1 MAQFLELKNP
11 CNIIWK
17 SQSSAWVNVGG
28 SQLIGRADSQY
39 RIERYEF
46 KVNTIIT
53 KLHLEFT
60 DTPSSYIFAHGGGND
75 KRSEG
80 IGFYI
85 TTDPL
90 MQDWNFH
97 PNNSSLYS
105 GKLEFQN
112 GAYNIL
118 KGDLDLSNNPLKKDT
133 TYYLFLY
140 TYNVQSAWG
149 YMWWS
154 SSQSYN
160 IMPNASNCAYE
171 SYTAPSAPANFG
183 FKYPVDGKQLVKSTG
198 FTVEWDEEET
208 VGINNPTRGYEL
220 FLNESKIAMIKKAE
234 ESTIDETE
242 KPHYSYTYEFG
253 KDYQGKEISVSIR
266 TIATEKIAEY
276 SELESIT
283 GRVNTRPSIPDISTN
298 YSGNGV
304 YMSGNITL
312 TLDGQDL
319 EDTAEELTYWR
330 KNDAGEW
337 EEVKDGTFNSSIN
350 QATTYC
356 FKTKDSVGDYSDEKE
371 FTIECYTETLSITEG
386 KSVKYGDKTDVL
398 TVSANQDC
406 LAVAVFGAPQLNKY
420 KLIKGETKDIECVKD
435 FGLGA
440 EVEIYFY
447 PLDSTG
453 TPLTT
458 GNGFPIKTISTPSMP
473 TKEKIEVFDSSA
485 GNIINNLAEL
495 KFYRCFFQEVY
506 LKIPKFD
513 SRIKT
518 QDCFISF
525 VQEDITIQKIAE
537 YEDAEEAEGDF
548 FYLKGTF
555 DIAKTSDTGKLRIN
569 LGGYESIEL
578 DGDYNRIIEFPFENL
593 QTGYDGMPVIY
604 DNSAQVN
611 FKSYTETELKQYYGI
626 KFSEGKDIP
635 DFAVST
641 SYTTTESDNTT
652 KIHTVN
658 LDMLWSDST
667 TNTYIGTK
675 DFSDTILNN
684 LGIPN
689 TAYSDEKELT
699 FYLSITN
706 AYGFTKT
713 VELKQTYDFEK
724 PAEISGISL
733 EYQKNSNNEKTWAS
747 PSSTE
752 GFKYIE
758 GMPIKISYT
767 IKRWS
772 ATPTDIEVRANK
784 NGELLKSFEDNNSN
798 SFSGTKTPTSHEFD
812 LPKITN
818 LPTKWQL
825 HLNGYA
831 CTDSSFPT
839 FPINDKTVTLS
850 GFQYNGG
857 TYTLQGYTINPQDAD
872 NNLVYC
878 LVIDD
883 KEYHLS
889 KNDKSELVV
898 VFKPNSETTPDPMD
912 KHDSLIGRLRIK
924 ETASTEGYSITKEW
938 NSNTVV
944 IYNIVPTI
952 SYRKNRVGINTSN
965 PEADDS
971 ILYVARAGD
980 GHNITFKVVDDEG
993 NSNNIVIDLKTGNF
1007 TGTGGLLSSFIIDC
1021 GSWDD
1026 TPSGPI
1032 PSVPGAPSGLARIAY
1047 TGLISDLVEDENID
1061 LILDANEF
1069 DFS

>member
-1 MAQFLELKNP
+1 MAQPLELKNP

-17 SQSSAWVNVGG
+17 TQSSAWVNVGG
-28 SQLIGRADSQY
+28 SQVIGRADNQY

-60 DTPSSYIFAHGGGND
+60 DTPSGYIFTHGGGND
-75 KRSEG
+75 KRGQG

-97 PNNSSLYS
+97 PNNSSPRS
-105 GKLEFQN
+105 GKLEFQD
-112 GAYNIL
+112 GAYNTL

-133 TYYLFLY
+133 KYYLFLY

-160 IMPNASNCAYE
+160 TMPNASNCAYE
-171 SYTAPSAPANFG
+171 SYTAPSVPANFG

-198 FTVEWDEEET
+198 FTVEWD
-208 VGINNPTRGYEL
+208 VAQDGVNNPVTGYQL
-220 FLNESKIAMIKKAE
+220 FLNGESLKIVEGKDAT
-234 ESTIDETE
+234 S
-242 KPHYSYTYEFG
+242 YSYEFT
-253 KDYQGKEISVSIR
+253 KEQDFQGEDITVSIR
-266 TIATEKIAEY
+266 TIAREKIAEY
-276 SELESIT
+276 SELESIM
-283 GRVNTRPSIPDISTN
+283 GRVNTRPSMPDIFKN

-304 YMSGNITL
+304 YMQGNITL
-312 TLDGQDL
+312 TLVGQDL

-356 FKTKDSVGDYSDEKE
+356 FKTKDSVGDYSNEKE

-420 KLIKGETKDIECVKD
+420 KLIKGKTKDIECVKD

-440 EVEIYFY
+440 EAEIYFY

-458 GNGFPIKTISTPSMP
+458 GKDFPIKTISTPLMP
-473 TKEKIEVFDSSA
+473 TKEEIEVFDSFN
-485 GNIINNLAEL
+485 GKNIINNLKEL
-495 KFYRCFFQEVY
+495 NFYHCFFQEVY

-518 QDCFISF
+518 QDLFISF
-525 VQEDITIQKIAE
+525 VQKDTTIQKAAE
-537 YEDAEEAEGDF
+537 YEDAKGNF
-548 FYLKGTF
+548 FYLKATF
-555 DIAKTSDTGKLRIN
+555 DIAKTSDTGKLKIN

-578 DGDYNRIIEFPFENL
+578 DDDYNRIIEFPFKNL
-593 QTGYDGMPVIY
+593 KGNYTNTPVIY
-604 DNSAQVN
+604 QNDIAVEFARNIDTDLLKVYGLSNPV
-611 FKSYTETELKQYYGI
+611 FKMDITCETGNVYGLTTTLAESEKSSYICTYSL
-626 KFSEGKDIP
+626 SEGLLSGLNIDATDYFGEKLFLLIMH
-635 DFAVST
+635 VKNKYGHIST
-641 SYTTTESDNTT
+641 NYCEQ
-652 KIHTVN
+652 V
-658 LDMLWSDST
+658 
-667 TNTYIGTK
+667 
-675 DFSDTILNN
+675 
-684 LGIPN
+684 
-689 TAYSDEKELT
+689 
-699 FYLSITN
+699 
-706 AYGFTKT
+706 
-713 VELKQTYDFEK
+713 YDFEK
-724 PAEISGISL
+724 SAEISGISL
-733 EYQKNSNNEKTWAS
+733 EYQKNSNNDNSWAS
-747 PSSTE
+747 PSSADS
-752 GFKYIE
+752 FKYIE

-772 ATPTDIEVRANK
+772 ATPTGIEIRANK
-784 NGELLKSFEDNNSN
+784 SGELLKSFEDNSGN
-798 SFSGTKTPTSHEFD
+798 SFKGTTTLKVYEFN
-812 LPKITN
+812 LSKITGSSSLWN
-818 LPTKWQL
+818 LY
-825 HLNGYA
+825 LNGQS
-831 CTDSSFPT
+831 CLGQSFGT
-839 FPINDKTVTLS
+839 LPINDKIVTLG
-850 GFQYNGG
+850 GFWYNDGL
-857 TYTLQGYTINPQDAD
+857 YTLQSDYSINREDKDTTLAH
-872 NNLVYC
+872 Y
-878 LVIDD
+878 LVID
-883 KEYHLS
+883 KEEYELS
-889 KNDKSELVV
+889 KDSELEPLKFSFKSEQE
-898 VFKPNSETTPDPMD
+898 SRPDPMSNQ
-912 KHDSLIGRLRIK
+912 DSLIGQLRIK
-924 ETASTEGYSITKEW
+924 ETASAAGYSITKSW
-938 NSNTVV
+938 DSNTVV

-965 PEADDS
+965 PEADNS